1 MRLLGAPCVPKFQS
15 QQYNNCGPSQ
25 EGVRLLDRE
34 LRAEVE
40 AQQEALLRQAGRLG
54 EAEPALQ
61 GVALAVGSLQGSV
74 RRVRA
79 EIMEPYEQVGVKGV
93 WLKT

>member
-1 MRLLGAPCVPKFQS
+1 M
-15 QQYNNCGPSQ
+15 Q
-25 EGVRLLDRE
+25 EGVRLLECE

-40 AQQEALLRQAGRLG
+40 AKQDALLQQAGRLG
-54 EAEPALQ
+54 EAGPALQ

-79 EIMEPYEQVGVKGV
+79 EIMEPYEQVGFRAPQVSCKPTSEIMK
-93 WLKT
+93 LY